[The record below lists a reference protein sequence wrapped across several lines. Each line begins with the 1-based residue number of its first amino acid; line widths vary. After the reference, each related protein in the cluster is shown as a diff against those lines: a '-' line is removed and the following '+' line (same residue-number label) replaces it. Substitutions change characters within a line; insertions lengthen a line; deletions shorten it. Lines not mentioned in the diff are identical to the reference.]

1 MTKQHMYLVESVG
14 KRVVPAGRSA
24 QGSPEI
30 DDELVSPRGGF
41 AFGGLLQRPHQ
52 LYC

>member
-1 MTKQHMYLVESVG
+1 MTIQNMYLVESVG

-30 DDELVSPRGGF
+30 DDEFVSTRGGF